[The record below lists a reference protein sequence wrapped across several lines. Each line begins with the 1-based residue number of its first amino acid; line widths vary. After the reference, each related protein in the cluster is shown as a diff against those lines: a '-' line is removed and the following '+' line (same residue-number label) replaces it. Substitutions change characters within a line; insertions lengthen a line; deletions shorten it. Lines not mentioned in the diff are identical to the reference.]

1 VVSFG
6 ETGFTAPT
14 LVTTLTGVIAL
25 EYLQSKIP
33 TGATIAVIIAFVSTL
48 MTREMP
54 LDIFDIL
61 FFLGVWLAG
70 TIAAAVLLA
79 VFEMVRDR
87 WL

>member
-1 VVSFG
+1 M
-6 ETGFTAPT
+6 
-14 LVTTLTGVIAL
+14 IAL
-25 EYLQSKIP
+25 EYLQAKIP
-33 TGATIAVIIAFVSTL
+33 TGATIAVIIAFGSTL

-70 TIAAAVLLA
+70 TMAAAVLLA

>member
-1 VVSFG
+1 M
-6 ETGFTAPT
+6 
-14 LVTTLTGVIAL
+14 IAL

-70 TIAAAVLLA
+70 TIAAAAILA
-79 VFEMVRDR
+79 FLEFARDR